1 MEIGCLKGFSS
12 MLSESRESFLG
23 NPLLDKDGN
32 KGSSTLRPLSNNKSM
47 YTLSNTA
54 GQTSE
59 SSFEIK
65 LFKALPNLLFLALV
79 KVTWKLKLG
88 VKKRLL
94 MVRF

>member
-1 MEIGCLKGFSS
+1 MATLVGKPTFTKVVLRDLRAL
-12 MLSESRESFLG
+12 LSESREPFSG
-23 NPLLDKDGN
+23 TPLLDKEGN

-79 KVTWKLKLG
+79 KVT
-88 VKKRLL
+88 
-94 MVRF
+94 